1 MDAVDQKLLDFRSM
15 NLSLDDKYLLDS
27 GDAYMTGIQ
36 ALVRLAL
43 SQHRRDQQAG
53 LHTAGFVSG
62 YRGSPLGNFD
72 TALWQAGKHFSSHD
86 VVFRPAVNED
96 LAATAVWG
104 SQQAGLAGQGKFDG
118 VVGWWYGKGPGADRS
133 GDAFRHANLAGTAE
147 HGGVVALYGDDHSC
161 KSSSIPHQSEHVMIG
176 TGIPI
181 FYPSSVQEI
190 LDFGA
195 HAVAMSRAAG
205 IWTSMKLVSEIV
217 ETSSSVDVS
226 LARVTPDLVHD
237 LTLPPGGLNIRWPDQ
252 SLEQEA
258 RLYQYKLPRALAYA
272 RANRFNQTVWRAS
285 APRTGIVA
293 SGKGYLDTIEALRI
307 LGINQSVAR
316 EIGLQVYRVGMIWP
330 LEPHGIREFAK
341 GLREL
346 IVVEEKRPVLESQIK
361 DELYGLPDSMRPV
374 VVGKSIQGKG
384 EWSTNIDEAPLI
396 SHFELQPE
404 PIALMLS
411 RRLLLQ
417 ELPEQVRSGIEA
429 AVQKM
434 TARTELLKVEDLADR
449 KAYFCSGCPHN
460 TSTRV
465 PEGSRA
471 LGGIGCHFLAL
482 MMDRGTETFTQ
493 MGGEGASWVGAA
505 PFTREPHVFVNIG
518 DGTYFHSGLL
528 AIRQAVAANVNV
540 TYKILYNDAVGMTGG
555 QPVDGVLSVARLT
568 RQLQAEGVGQTV
580 VVSDEPGLI
589 DTTAEGLAAGV
600 TVRHRD
606 ELETVQRELRE
617 IKGVTA
623 LIFAQTCASEKRRR
637 RKRDAYPDPAIRAY
651 INPEVCEGCGD
662 CSTKSNC
669 LSVEPVQTEL
679 GIKRRINQSSCN
691 KDFSCVKGFCPSF
704 VTVDAKS
711 VKVRANAGQ
720 IPEGWPQAPEVPAL
734 DEPFRIVLG
743 GVGGM
748 GVITIGALIGMA
760 AHIEKKA
767 VRVMDMGGMA
777 QKGGTVYSYVQLATR
792 DDDISATKVAQSMC
806 DLLISADPV
815 VAGHSATLSRLKPE
829 GVAIVNQDGTPTAQF
844 IRSRDWLTP
853 VRTLLSRVKGQL
865 TEGQLL
871 TVPAAQLAVHLLG
884 DAIYAN
890 QLLLGMAWQKGLI
903 PLHRESIA
911 RAIEMN
917 GASVQKNQEAFRLGC
932 HLASSPD
939 LARDMLGD
947 VHEPTRLETVP
958 EIVQDRVRRL
968 TSYWNGAYARR
979 YQHLIESVQTVLP
992 AELTVT
998 AARELYRVMAY
1009 KDEYEVARLLTDA
1022 QFRSTLT
1029 REFGENVKVTYHLAA
1044 PTLSRS
1050 DPTQKREYGVW
1061 MERLMKGLGK
1071 AQFLRETAFDPFS
1084 RTEERKLERRWR
1096 DQYIALLE
1104 ELFGN
1109 PDLMNTVDVAAL
1121 LALPEQVRGYG
1132 HVKLAALEKAMQ
1144 QWDAIRESTGRAGL
1158 ARVESLAA

>member
-1 MDAVDQKLLDFRSM
+1 MNVIDHKLLDFRSM
-15 NLSLDDKYLLDS
+15 NLSLDDKYLLDE
-27 GDAYMTGIQ
+27 GHAYMTGIQ

-43 SQHRRDQQAG
+43 SQHRRDRLAG
-53 LHTAGFVSG
+53 RHTAAFVSG

-72 TALWQAGKHFSSHD
+72 SALWQAGKHLTAHD

-104 SQQAGLAGQGKFDG
+104 SQQAGLAGRGKYDG

-133 GDAFRHANLAGTAE
+133 GDAFRHANLAGTSR

-181 FYPSSVQEI
+181 FYPTSVQDI

-195 HAVAMSRAAG
+195 HAVAMSRHAG

-217 ETSSSVDVS
+217 ETSGSVDVS
-226 LARVTPDLVHD
+226 LARVRPSFEHDLV
-237 LTLPPGGLNIRWPDQ
+237 LPPAGLNIRWPDQ

-258 RLYQYKLPRALAYA
+258 RLYQYKLPAAIAYA
-272 RANRFNQTVWRAS
+272 RVNEINRVTWRARD
-285 APRTGIVA
+285 PRVGIVA
-293 SGKGYLDTIEALRI
+293 SGKGYLDTIEALRL
-307 LGINQSVAR
+307 LGIDEDHASK
-316 EIGLQVYRVGMIWP
+316 IGLQVYQVGMIWP
-330 LEPHGIREFAK
+330 LEPYGIRAFAQ
-341 GLREL
+341 GLKEL

-361 DELYGLPDSMRPV
+361 DELYGLPDGLRPI
-374 VVGKSIQGKG
+374 VVGKSAQGKG
-384 EWSTNIDEAPLI
+384 EWSTHKDEAPLI

-404 PIALMLS
+404 PIARMLAT
-411 RRLLLQ
+411 RLLALDLPGDVRDRIQAALARLTASREMLKVQ
-417 ELPEQVRSGIEA
+417 ELAE
-429 AVQKM
+429 
-434 TARTELLKVEDLADR
+434 R

-465 PEGSRA
+465 PQGSRA

-482 MMDRGTETFTQ
+482 TMERGTETFTQ

-505 PFTREPHVFVNIG
+505 PFTHEPHVFVNIG

-528 AIRQAVAANVNV
+528 AIRQAVAANVNL

-568 RQLQAEGVGQTV
+568 HQLQAEGVGQTV
-580 VVSDEPGLI
+580 IVSDEPGLFE
-589 DTTAEGLAAGV
+589 TGEALAAGV

-606 ELETVQRELRE
+606 ELDAVQRELRE
-617 IKGVTA
+617 VLGVTA

-651 INPEVCEGCGD
+651 IHPDVCEGCGD
-662 CSTKSNC
+662 CSTQSNC

-704 VTVDAKS
+704 VTVNAQH
-711 VKVRANAGQ
+711 VQVRAKQDKIPQGWPDAPQ
-720 IPEGWPQAPEVPAL
+720 IPAL
-734 DEPFRIVLG
+734 TQPFRIVLG

-777 QKGGTVYSYVQLATR
+777 QKGGTVYSYVQLAPE
-792 DDDISATKVAQSMC
+792 DGQISATKVAEQMC

-815 VAGHSATLSRLKPE
+815 VAGHSATLSRLKQD
-829 GVAIVNQDGTPTAQF
+829 GTAIVNQDGTPTAQF

-853 VRTLLSRVKGQL
+853 VRSLLARVKAELPQ
-865 TEGQLL
+865 GQLL
-871 TVPAAQLAVHLLG
+871 TVPAAELAVHLLG
-884 DAIYAN
+884 DALFAN

-903 PLHRESIA
+903 PLHRESLA
-911 RAIEMN
+911 KAIEMN
-917 GASVQKNQEAFRLGC
+917 GAAVQKNQEAFRLGC
-932 HLASSPD
+932 HLASDPGLAGD
-939 LARDMLGD
+939 LLGGTGQ
-947 VHEPTRLETVP
+947 VVLLEGID
-958 EIVQDRVRRL
+958 EITEDRARRL
-968 TSYWNGAYARR
+968 TQYWKPSYARR
-979 YQHLIESVQTVLP
+979 YQQIITSLKPVLP
-992 AELTVT
+992 ADDALL

-1009 KDEYEVARLLTDA
+1009 KDEYEVARLLTA
-1022 QFRSTLT
+1022 PAFRQTLQQ
-1029 REFGENVKVTYHLAA
+1029 EFGQDIKLTYHLAA
-1044 PTLSRS
+1044 PTFSG
-1050 DPTQKREYGVW
+1050 TQATTKRAYGHW
-1061 MERLMKGLGK
+1061 MGVMMSVLAK
-1071 AQFLRETAFDPFS
+1071 AKFLRESPLDPFS
-1084 RTEERKLERRWR
+1084 RTEERTLERQWR
-1096 DQYIALLE
+1096 DRYVSLLEDLGRDPQKFSQIDVRALLE
-1104 ELFGN
+1104 
-1109 PDLMNTVDVAAL
+1109 
-1121 LALPEQVRGYG
+1121 LASQVRGYG
-1132 HVKLAALEKAMQ
+1132 HVKVAALKRVMPQFDAMRASGANGEK
-1144 QWDAIRESTGRAGL
+1144 G
-1158 ARVESLAA
+1158 